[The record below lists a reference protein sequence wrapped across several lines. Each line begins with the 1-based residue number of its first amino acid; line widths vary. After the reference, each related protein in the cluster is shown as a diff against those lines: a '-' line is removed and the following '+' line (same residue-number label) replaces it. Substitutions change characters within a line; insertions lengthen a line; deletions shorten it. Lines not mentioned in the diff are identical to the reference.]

1 MNGVFTVLN
10 PLFILIIL
18 DSFLERLD
26 HSEVQFLTAVSAG
39 LAGASRQ
46 PGESP
51 KQLLR
56 RDVWLSPPFV
66 LRNSFQSGKVSAW
79 GRADDP
85 RWWS

>member
-18 DSFLERLD
+18 DGFFERLD
-26 HSEVQFLTAVSAG
+26 HSEVEFLTAVTTG
-39 LAGASRQ
+39 LAGAPRQ
-46 PGESP
+46 LGESP
-51 KQLLR
+51 KQLIQR
-56 RDVWLSPPFV
+56 EVRLSPPFV
-66 LRNSFQSGKVSAW
+66 HRHSFQGGKVSAW